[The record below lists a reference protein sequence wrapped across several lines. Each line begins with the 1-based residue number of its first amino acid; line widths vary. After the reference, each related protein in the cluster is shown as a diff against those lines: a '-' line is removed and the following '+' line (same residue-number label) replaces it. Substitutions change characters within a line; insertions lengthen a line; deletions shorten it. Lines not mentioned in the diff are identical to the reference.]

1 MAISLA
7 DTLKAYGIL
16 PDVVAGDS
24 LGELAAAYAASL
36 FSLEDL
42 LTLLVKSLQ
51 PQIATEQ
58 AAAPLPIKAS
68 QITMISS
75 ITGEPV
81 DIAQISS
88 RDYWVNRTASALSME
103 KVSRSLCAQKNITI
117 LELGQG
123 GYLASLLKENIKED
137 LDQEILTPLV
147 SRGEMS
153 EKKQL
158 LAIHLGYYGSRAGIF
173 NGKRLMR
180 NRR

>member
-1 MAISLA
+1 M
-7 DTLKAYGIL
+7 
-16 PDVVAGDS
+16 
-24 LGELAAAYAASL
+24 
-36 FSLEDL
+36 
-42 LTLLVKSLQ
+42 
-51 PQIATEQ
+51 
-58 AAAPLPIKAS
+58 
-68 QITMISS
+68 
-75 ITGEPV
+75 

-153 EKKQL
+153 EKN
-158 LAIHLGYYGSRAGIF
+158 SS
-173 NGKRLMR
+173 
-180 NRR
+180 